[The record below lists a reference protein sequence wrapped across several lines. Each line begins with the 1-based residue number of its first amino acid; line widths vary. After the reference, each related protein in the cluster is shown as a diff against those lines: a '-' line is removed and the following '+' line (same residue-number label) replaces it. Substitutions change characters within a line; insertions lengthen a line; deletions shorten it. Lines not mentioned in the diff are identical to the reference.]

1 MTDCSLWYLL
11 LLFALEMCSD
21 RRWVSLRRC
30 KWLPDCMEE
39 ELARGTQCVEKG
51 LLKAVRDSN
60 LVPAMSIVKAAWVQ

>member
-1 MTDCSLWYLL
+1 M
-11 LLFALEMCSD
+11 
-21 RRWVSLRRC
+21 SLRRC

>member
-1 MTDCSLWYLL
+1 M
-11 LLFALEMCSD
+11 
-21 RRWVSLRRC
+21 SLRRC
-30 KWLPDCMEE
+30 KWLPDCMEMEE